1 MSTQIHRTTSAEEII
16 KLIQYF
22 DGITLSDL
30 NALTGA
36 NNAHRVRSIVSSGIV
51 RSKAF
56 NGLGGGRA
64 AHVYSIGSKVNFD
77 SIQTAKKFGKTMCY
91 LRTLGLRDD
100 QINATESDLTTCLA
114 FSDNLSLHVALVN
127 GLEDKSTTPATP
139 IYVVD
144 SREDI
149 NRLFAELPKSL
160 LDKGI
165 ILVEVSSVNVN
176 GYVMN
181 SAGLVPLDNL
191 SPELLNKAWHLLNL
205 REDKLRNSI
214 ILARFAKSARLAGQ
228 LTRNFRS
235 KSRDT
240 NE

>member
-22 DGITLSDL
+22 DGITLNDL

-36 NNAHRVRSIVSSGIV
+36 NNAYRVRSLVRAGIV
-51 RSKAF
+51 RSKAL

-77 SIQTAKKFGKTMCY
+77 SIQMAKKFGKTMCY
-91 LRTLGLRDD
+91 LRALGLRDD
-100 QINATESDLTTCLA
+100 QINATNSSLTMWFA
-114 FSDNLSLHVALVN
+114 FSEDLSLHAVLVN
-127 GLEDKSTTPATP
+127 GLGDKSTTPATP
-139 IYVVD
+139 IYVVN

-149 NRLFAELPKSL
+149 NQLFSSLPKSL
-160 LDKGI
+160 LANGI
-165 ILVEVSSVNVN
+165 ILVEVTSTNVK

-228 LTRNFRS
+228 LVNNFKP
-235 KSRDT
+235 KSRDE
-240 NE
+240 ND